1 MLGWMIVDGVGLAII
16 ATCTI
21 MEGFDLWRDYFS
33 EYSDDN
39 MPSIMFW
46 ISGRLCQVMGLLFLI
61 SHAASFQLFPEI
73 EKCGMAMLTTGP
85 LLNLIACSLF
95 DSGHDPVYLYNSMWL
110 SSECLELLGISI
122 LDLSLI
128 DTEEYLVLTAEITGF
143 VILGCAAILDIEYSA
158 DDYTLPTISL
168 RMDVIHVSDC
178 FGLFLLSVVA
188 VAQYQM
194 KIAAHRKE
202 MQIKEE
208 FLRRKNKEVGHDHV

>member
-21 MEGFDLWRDYFS
+21 MEGFELWRDYFS

-46 ISGRLCQVMGLLFLI
+46 VSGRLCQVLGLLFLI

-73 EKCGMAMLTTGP
+73 EKCGMAMLTAGP
-85 LLNLIACSLF
+85 LLNLTACSLF
-95 DSGHDPVYLYNSMWL
+95 DSGHDPVYLYNSMWI
-110 SSECLELLGISI
+110 SSECLELIGISI

-143 VILGCAAILDIEYSA
+143 FILGCAALLDIEYSA
-158 DDYTLPTISL
+158 DGITLPKISF
-168 RMDVIHVSDC
+168 RIDVIHVSDC

-194 KIAAHRKE
+194 KIAAHQKE
-202 MQIKEE
+202 LLIKEE
-208 FLRRKNKEVGHDHV
+208 FYKRKSRESVHDNV